1 MLGHIRPPT
10 CRLRPTTR
18 TEYRH
23 LYCSMC
29 HSLRRQFGLPASF
42 LISHELTI
50 GLLAHADSLAAPLE
64 YQPCPARLYCEK
76 RPILRHPIIDKAAR
90 MNLLLVWLKLVDWE
104 ADSRKF
110 YSGLARRLV
119 ESRIQRFWLEL
130 SESARRFLDD
140 YIRLIKSPNPA
151 STEIQGGSGLLAAN
165 LLAEIVP
172 DHDADT
178 GAILALVGEIIPVA
192 DALLDCERDIQKG
205 QYNPII
211 EASRQRAVPM
221 AEAYGGLLQTYLDL
235 AGQIR
240 RRLAT
245 TDNEAFA
252 EVLSGSLAGLS
263 ARIDQGA
270 YWVLPPKKRDDGRRR
285 NRRASQQ
292 RHRDRCCDCCDC
304 CDCCPDCFSC
314 AKSEARTGSCH
325 ACECGG
331 CDSCDCCGGCVC
343 GN

>member
-1 MLGHIRPPT
+1 MLGHIRPPA
-10 CRLRPTTR
+10 CRLRPPTR

-29 HSLRRQFGLPASF
+29 HSLRRQFGLPASL

-50 GLLAHADSLAAPLE
+50 GLLAHADTLAAPLE
-64 YQPCPARLYCEK
+64 YQPCPARLFCEK

-104 ADSRKF
+104 ADSRKL

-119 ESRIQRFWLEL
+119 ETRLKRFWPEL
-130 SESARRFLDD
+130 SDGVRRFLDD

-151 STEIQGGSGLLAAN
+151 FPDIQGASGLLAAN

-172 DHDADT
+172 NHDANT
-178 GAILALVGEIIPVA
+178 GAILVLVGEIIPVA
-192 DALLDCERDIQKG
+192 DALLDCERDIKQG

-211 EASRQRAVPM
+211 EAAREQAIPM
-221 AEAYGGLLQTYLDL
+221 ADAYGGLLQTYLDL
-235 AGQIR
+235 AGQIGQ
-240 RRLAT
+240 RLAA
-245 TDNEAFA
+245 TDNRAFA

-263 ARIDQGA
+263 ARIEQGA
-270 YWVLPPKKRDDGRRR
+270 YWALPPKKRGE
-285 NRRASQQ
+285 
-292 RHRDRCCDCCDC
+292 
-304 CDCCPDCFSC
+304 
-314 AKSEARTGSCH
+314 AKRKKQPAKNNSYFGD
-325 ACECGG
+325 CGG
-331 CDSCDCCGGCVC
+331 CDCCSCGADAGMSCCDSCECGCCDSSCDCCGGCGC